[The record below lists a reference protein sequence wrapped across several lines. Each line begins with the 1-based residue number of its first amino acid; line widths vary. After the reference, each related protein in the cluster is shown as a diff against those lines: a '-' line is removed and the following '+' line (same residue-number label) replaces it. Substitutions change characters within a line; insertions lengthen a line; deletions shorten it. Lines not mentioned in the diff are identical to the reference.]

1 MPVQSRRGHRPRS
14 RRALAAAGVGSPQ
27 EGHLIRQEN
36 TLDLEETLAKV
47 VELSREELHIVRKRA
62 EEKTPARDHGHDFNE
77 MRNAADRLDHYAHM
91 LRRLHDNE
99 LGQNWRHES
108 LADRA

>member
-1 MPVQSRRGHRPRS
+1 M
-14 RRALAAAGVGSPQ
+14 
-27 EGHLIRQEN
+27 
-36 TLDLEETLAKV
+36 DLEETLAKV

-62 EEKTPARDHGHDFNE
+62 EEKTAARDHGHDFNE

-108 LADRA
+108 QSDRA